1 MNVEILAVGSEL
13 LLGQIA
19 NTNAQYLSQKLSE
32 LGINVYYHT
41 VVGDNRQRMLEA
53 LKIASSRADII
64 ITTGGLGPT
73 LDDLTKETV
82 AEYLGLPL
90 VLHQPSADAINEYF
104 RRRNRTCT
112 KNNLKQAMF
121 PEKAIVLENSVG
133 TAPGAIIEEDKNVY
147 IILPGPPY
155 ELKPMFENYVIPY
168 LEQKSGEKILSK
180 VLRIYGMGESM
191 VEEKIKDLLEKQQNP
206 TIAPLASSGEVTLR
220 LTVKCKRDE
229 DPWPLIKPLED
240 EIRKR
245 LGDVIYGVDE
255 DTLESVV
262 VDLLKKNNSTL
273 AVAESCTGG
282 LIANRITN
290 VPGSSE
296 VFLEGLTTYSN
307 ESKVKRLGVSEE
319 TLRRYGAVS
328 SETAEEMVRG
338 ILSGSRAQIGIG
350 VTGIA
355 GPGGGTADKPVGL
368 VYIGIG
374 SKTGGVKVE
383 KYNFHGS
390 REQIKHSVANAAL
403 DGIRR
408 LLINKD

>member
-19 NTNAQYLSQKLSE
+19 NTDAQYISQRLSQ

-73 LDDLTKETV
+73 LDDITKETV

-90 VLHQPSADAINEYF
+90 VLHQPSVDAINEYF
-104 RRRNRTCT
+104 KSRNRICT
-112 KNNLKQAMF
+112 QNNFKQAMF
-121 PEKAIVLENSVG
+121 PEKAIVLKNSVG
-133 TAPGAIIEEDKNVY
+133 TAPGAIIEENGKIY
-147 IILPGPPY
+147 IILPGPPR
-155 ELKPMFENYVIPY
+155 ELKPMFDNYVIPY
-168 LEQKSGEKILSK
+168 LEQKSGEKIFSRI
-180 VLRIYGMGESM
+180 LRIYGMGESM
-191 VEEKIKDLLEKQQNP
+191 VEEKVRDLLEKQQNP
-206 TIAPLASSGEVTLR
+206 TIAPLASFGEVTLR

-229 DPWPLIKPLED
+229 DPLPFIKPLED

-245 LGDVIYGVDE
+245 LGDVVYGADE

-262 VDLLKKNNSTL
+262 VDLLKKNNSSL
-273 AVAESCTGG
+273 ATAESCTGG

-290 VPGSSE
+290 VPGASE
-296 VFLEGLTTYSN
+296 VFLEGFITYSN

-319 TLRRYGAVS
+319 TLKRYGAVS

-338 ILSGSRAQIGIG
+338 VLEVSGAQIGIG

-355 GPGGGTADKPVGL
+355 GPGGGTPDKPVGL

-374 SKTGGVKVE
+374 SKNDGIKVE
-383 KYNFHGS
+383 KHNFHGN
-390 REQIKHSVANAAL
+390 REQIKQSVANAAL
-403 DGIRR
+403 DSIRR
-408 LLINKD
+408 LLIK